1 MVFFFIFF
9 IELILFVQYIV
20 LKYMNCVNYVYLY
33 CRGMDSQFIG
43 GFLFFDKYV
52 KDVFFF
58 DKYVFERWEVG
69 CFIFCDF
76 MIFDCQKYYYLVV
89 CLIIILR
96 VNCLKFI
103 NFYNFFF
110 CIISLSLQICF
121 SFLFDFLVCFLFY
134 GGFY

>member
-20 LKYMNCVNYVYLY
+20 LKYMNCVKYVYLY

-69 CFIFCDF
+69 FFVFSDFI
-76 MIFDCQKYYYLVV
+76 IFDCQKYYYLVV